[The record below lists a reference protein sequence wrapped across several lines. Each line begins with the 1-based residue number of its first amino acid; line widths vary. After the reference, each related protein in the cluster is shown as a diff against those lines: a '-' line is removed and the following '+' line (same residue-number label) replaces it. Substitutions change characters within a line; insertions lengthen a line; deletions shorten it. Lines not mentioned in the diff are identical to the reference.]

1 MVTFEQTVK
10 GIAAFIEAEI
20 ISMLPGWKK
29 WAAGGLVAM
38 ALDRSASI
46 FKTAKDHPVIKSM
59 GIIREDGMID
69 VESLYKYFRAAA
81 DKTGPITIEVPL
93 AGALKVSAQDLDNLY
108 NKIIGG

>member
-1 MVTFEQTVK
+1 MV
-10 GIAAFIEAEI
+10 AFDQFARGVGNYIENEI
-20 ISMLPGWKK
+20 IAILPGWKK
-29 WAAGGLVAM
+29 WVAGGLVAM
-38 ALDRSASI
+38 ALDRSAAI
-46 FKTAKDHPVIKSM
+46 FKVAKDHPVIKSM

-93 AGALKVSAQDLDNLY
+93 AGAFKASAQDLDNLY